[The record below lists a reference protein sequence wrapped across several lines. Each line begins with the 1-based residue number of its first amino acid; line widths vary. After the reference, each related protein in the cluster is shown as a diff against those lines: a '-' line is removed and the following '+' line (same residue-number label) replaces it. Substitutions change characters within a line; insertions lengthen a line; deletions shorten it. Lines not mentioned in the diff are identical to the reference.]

1 MALKRKRG
9 VKDDVFSLRRRALSG
24 SKPESS
30 AMPRPLK
37 AVVKA
42 ERMGSV
48 GVVLGYC
55 FLNSLHFFQAE
66 IIISGKLK
74 HRKVKPLA

>member
-1 MALKRKRG
+1 MMSR
-9 VKDDVFSLRRRALSG
+9 FWPLRRRALSG

-30 AMPRPLK
+30 ATPRPLSLLSK
-37 AVVKA
+37 LT

-74 HRKVKPLA
+74 HREVKPLA